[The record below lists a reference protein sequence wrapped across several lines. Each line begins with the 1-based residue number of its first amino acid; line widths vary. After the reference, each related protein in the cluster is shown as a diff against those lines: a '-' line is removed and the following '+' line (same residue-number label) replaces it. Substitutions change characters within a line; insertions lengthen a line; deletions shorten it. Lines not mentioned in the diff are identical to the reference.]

1 ASYKNKYL
9 KIRISDTGPGISQE
23 ELDHL
28 FTPFSQGQSG
38 KKNGGTGLGLVL
50 SRRLADAMGGTFALY
65 STLGQ
70 GTDVQIDLPVTI
82 IAEDNYTNSQT
93 HQKLILDTPKT
104 ALIIED
110 DEPSRDM
117 LNQTLIKLGFKTIL
131 AEDGAQALEFIDPH
145 IDIVFSDIRMPKMDG
160 VTLVQHIRQQ
170 PEFGSLPVIAVTASS
185 LEHEKEAYLKSG
197 FSDFIAK
204 PIHWQPLCDCLTQF
218 VHLVPSAAK
227 AEESTMSVSNSTPAK
242 GSMDEQLQRDL
253 MAQFRQACQLGDVDD
268 ALECLNKLQDS
279 DYSSDKLDILKRCIE
294 RYDFD
299 NALANAL

>member
-1 ASYKNKYL
+1 
-9 KIRISDTGPGISQE
+9 
-23 ELDHL
+23 
-28 FTPFSQGQSG
+28 
-38 KKNGGTGLGLVL
+38 
-50 SRRLADAMGGTFALY
+50 
-65 STLGQ
+65 
-70 GTDVQIDLPVTI
+70 
-82 IAEDNYTNSQT
+82 
-93 HQKLILDTPKT
+93 
-104 ALIIED
+104 
-110 DEPSRDM
+110 M

-131 AEDGAQALEFIDPH
+131 AEDGVQALEFIAPH

-160 VTLVQHIRQQ
+160 VTLVQRIRQQ

-227 AEESTMSVSNSTPAK
+227 AEESAMSASSSTSAK
-242 GSMDEQLQRDL
+242 GTMDEQLQRDL
-253 MAQFRQACQLGDVDD
+253 MTQFRQACQVGDADD
-268 ALECLNKLQDS
+268 ALECLCKLQES

-299 NALANAL
+299 SALANTL